1 MKKTKRKGFNFF
13 RSYYDVYNMLPPKD
27 KIAFIDALLD
37 RQFLGVKPDNLE
49 GMAEFAYV
57 SQTNS
62 IDSQVKGYED
72 KTGTKLN
79 PLDDGNFT
87 PTVGVKEKELTP
99 TLQVQVEEQ
108 VKEQEKVEVE
118 VEVEVKSL
126 SKRIITMPPNKNL
139 VEDFTLS
146 KQVEK
151 YGKQVVYCYGICLSF
166 FPEHLHPKNKNTWL
180 DTIEKLNRIDGVPFL
195 EIERIVKAVR
205 EDTFWGKNF
214 LSMTKLRKKKDEVYY
229 IVIFGE
235 KFKPKEIT
243 HNRQTQEVI
252 EKNLTGWGKKQ
263 N

>member
-37 RQFLGVKPDNLE
+37 RQFLGVKPENLE

-79 PLDDGNFT
+79 PLDEGNLT
-87 PTVGVKEKELTP
+87 PTVGVIEKDLTP

-108 VKEQEKVEVE
+108 EK

-139 VEDFTLS
+139 VED
-146 KQVEK
+146 
-151 YGKQVVYCYGICLSF
+151 CLNNCLKF
-166 FPEHLHPKNKNTWL
+166 FPERLHPKNKNTWL
-180 DTIEKLNRIDGVPFL
+180 DTIEKLNRIDGVQLL
-195 EIERIVKAVR
+195 EIERIVKATR
-205 EDTFWGKNF
+205 EDPFWGKNF

-243 HNRQTQEVI
+243 HNRQTEEVI
-252 EKNLTGWGKKQ
+252 KKNLTGWGKKQ

>member
-37 RQFLGVKPDNLE
+37 RQFLGVKPENLE

-79 PLDDGNFT
+79 PLDEGNFT
-87 PTVGVKEKELTP
+87 PTVGVKEKELNP
-99 TLQVQVEEQ
+99 ALQVQVEEE

-118 VEVEVKSL
+118 VEVKSL
-126 SKRIITMPPNKNL
+126 SKITRTIQMPPNKNL
-139 VEDFTLS
+139 VED
-146 KQVEK
+146 
-151 YGKQVVYCYGICLSF
+151 CLNNCLEF

-205 EDTFWGKNF
+205 EDPFWGKNF

>member
-37 RQFLGVKPDNLE
+37 RQFLGVKPENLE

-79 PLDDGNFT
+79 PLDEGNFT
-87 PTVGVKEKELTP
+87 PIVGVKEKELTP
-99 TLQVQVEEQ
+99 ALQVQVEEE

-118 VEVEVKSL
+118 VESL
-126 SKRIITMPPNKNL
+126 SKTTRTIYMPPNKNL
-139 VEDFTLS
+139 VED
-146 KQVEK
+146 
-151 YGKQVVYCYGICLSF
+151 CLNNCLKF

-195 EIERIVKAVR
+195 EIERIVKATR
-205 EDTFWGKNF
+205 EDPFWGKNF

>member
-37 RQFLGVKPDNLE
+37 RQFLGVKPENLE

-79 PLDDGNFT
+79 PLDEGNFT
-87 PTVGVKEKELTP
+87 PIVGVKEKELTP
-99 TLQVQVEEQ
+99 ALQVQVEEE

-118 VEVEVKSL
+118 VESL
-126 SKRIITMPPNKNL
+126 SKTTRTIYMPPNKNL
-139 VEDFTLS
+139 VED
-146 KQVEK
+146 
-151 YGKQVVYCYGICLSF
+151 CLNNCLEF
-166 FPEHLHPKNKNTWL
+166 FPKHLHPKNKNTWL
-180 DTIEKLNRIDGVPFL
+180 DTIEKLNRIDKVPFL
-195 EIERIVKAVR
+195 EIERIVKATR
-205 EDTFWGKNF
+205 EDDFWGKNF
-214 LSMTKLRKKKDEVYY
+214 LSLTKLRKKKDEVYY

-235 KFKPKEIT
+235 KFKQKDKLI
-243 HNRQTQEVI
+243 NRQTQEVI
-252 EKNLTGWGKKQ
+252 ESNLTGWGKKQ